1 MRNIQLVGFLFIY
14 CEISIDKMFILA
26 EIESNH
32 LRACLC
38 YVENALGSAKSDLSE
53 DSIER

>member
-1 MRNIQLVGFLFIY
+1 MDYG
-14 CEISIDKMFILA
+14 EILREIMLILA

>member
-1 MRNIQLVGFLFIY
+1 
-14 CEISIDKMFILA
+14 MFISA
-26 EIESNH
+26 DIESNH
-32 LRACLC
+32 LRACVC

>member
-1 MRNIQLVGFLFIY
+1 
-14 CEISIDKMFILA
+14 MFILA

>member
-1 MRNIQLVGFLFIY
+1 LKKQT
-14 CEISIDKMFILA
+14 IDERFVLA
-26 EIESNH
+26 EVEPNH

>member
-1 MRNIQLVGFLFIY
+1 MH
-14 CEISIDKMFILA
+14 KMFVLA
-26 EIESNH
+26 EIVANH

-38 YVENALGSAKSDLSE
+38 YVENALGSSKSDLSE